1 MQDDKQ
7 TIGEGK
13 EGNALKI
20 LMNRNTATWLRL
32 ITCDKAG
39 KRAKLRALTQNTD
52 CQSKTGNT
60 TQTQTQT

>member
-7 TIGEGK
+7 TTGEGK

-20 LMNRNTATWLRL
+20 LKNRNTATWLRL

-52 CQSKTGNT
+52 YQSKTGNT
-60 TQTQTQT
+60 RQTQT